1 MEEPMTSRGKYF
13 EEFVLGETVTTGE
26 RTISEADVLA
36 FADLTGDHSRLHVD
50 AEYARRGPF
59 GRQIA
64 HGLLGLSIVNGL
76 LVEMGFLEGSL
87 IAFREFSCKFSRP
100 IYLGDTIHA
109 VATITELKP
118 VPRLKGGAVSFTIE
132 VIDQEG
138 RCLQT
143 GRWMVLVRSRDP
155 QPG

>member
-1 MEEPMTSRGKYF
+1 MEESTAPRGKYF
-13 EEFVLGETVTTGE
+13 EDFVLGERVTTGE

-50 AEYARRGPF
+50 ADYARRGPF

-76 LVEMGFLEGSL
+76 LVGMGFLEGTL
-87 IAFREFSCKFSRP
+87 IAFREFACKFSRP

-109 VATITELKP
+109 VATVVELKAI
-118 VPRLKGGAVSFTIE
+118 PRLKGGAISFTIE

-143 GRWMVLVRSRDP
+143 GRWMVLVSSRED
-155 QPG
+155 QQV